1 MPSRWVPLAAEVE
14 WYEGHRG
21 RERPAA
27 VRVEAGRLD
36 LTVEASW
43 AVGPDVAGQAQRRIF
58 LARAGD
64 GRRLRIQLNGEGHVA
79 VEAEVPE

>member
-27 VRVEAGRLD
+27 VRVEAGRLE

-43 AVGPDVAGQAQRRIF
+43 TVGPAVAGRPARRTF
-58 LARAGD
+58 RARAAD
-64 GRRLRIQLNGEGHVA
+64 GRRLRIRLEEHGHA
-79 VEAEVPE
+79 TVEEEIPE